1 MKEFLKKYKQSI
13 FRVGMLLLV
22 MLGISALTLGVLALC
37 NIITFKGG
45 IAFNLELFAS
55 FKNSFGGAVL
65 FFVLQTVLCMLLS
78 FIPGVSM
85 AFILLSVFLFDNI
98 WTAFFVSFA
107 SVMFSSAVMFILGR
121 FGGYKLC
128 VKLLGEDDCNHA
140 LDLLRNKGTVYFPLM
155 MMFPA
160 FPDDA
165 LVMMAGVIKMKLAW
179 FIPSIILCRGIGIAT
194 TVFLT
199 DIIPFDTFNGIYDW
213 GVFISACAFWVCA
226 AFWVAGKLNQFMEK
240 RRKKAETKEQ

>member
-1 MKEFLKKYKQSI
+1 MKEFFKKYKKSI
-13 FRVGMLLLV
+13 FKVVMLLLV

-37 NIITFKGG
+37 DIITFKDG

-55 FKNSFGGAVL
+55 FKNSIGGALL
-65 FFVLQTVLCMLLS
+65 FLLLQTVLCMLLS

-85 AFILLSVFLFDNI
+85 AFILLSTFLFDNI
-98 WTAFFVSFA
+98 WTAFGVSFS
-107 SVMFSSAVMFILGR
+107 SVMLSSVIMYILGR

-128 VKLLGEDDCNHA
+128 VKLLGEEDCEKSMT
-140 LDLLRNKGTVYFPLM
+140 LLRNKGTVFFPLM
-155 MMFPA
+155 MLFPA

-194 TVFLT
+194 TVFMA
-199 DIIPFDTFNGIYDW
+199 DIIPFESFDGFYDW
-213 GVFISACAFWVCA
+213 FLLITACAFWIIVI
-226 AFWVAGKLNQFMEK
+226 FYLAGKLSQYMEK
-240 RRKKAETKEQ
+240 KQQKKQ